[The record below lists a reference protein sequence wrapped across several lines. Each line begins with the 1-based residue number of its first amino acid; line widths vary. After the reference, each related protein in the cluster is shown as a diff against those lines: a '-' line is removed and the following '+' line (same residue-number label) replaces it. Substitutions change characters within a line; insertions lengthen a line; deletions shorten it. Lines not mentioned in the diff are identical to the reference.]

1 MDLRHPIRSLGT
13 LPMSNEAT
21 WWRWRWRKASKRRK
35 ERLFRRQMVS
45 TAPMHGCCRR
55 WRLVWKV
62 AQIVSRRDWIHHQ
75 WCWIVVDVVVVI
87 QVITDHI
94 HTWRVFAVLS

>member
-1 MDLRHPIRSLGT
+1 M
-13 LPMSNEAT
+13 
-21 WWRWRWRKASKRRK
+21 
-35 ERLFRRQMVS
+35 
-45 TAPMHGCCRR
+45 
-55 WRLVWKV
+55 WKV

-94 HTWRVFAVLS
+94 HTWRFFAVLSRSCGAGKGKALWTLTWTWNPARRR